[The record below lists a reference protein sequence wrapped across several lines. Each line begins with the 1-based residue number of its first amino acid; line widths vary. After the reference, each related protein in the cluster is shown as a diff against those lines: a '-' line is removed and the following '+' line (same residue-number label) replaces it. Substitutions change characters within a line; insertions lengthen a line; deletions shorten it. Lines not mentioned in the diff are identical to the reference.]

1 MKHDH
6 ILNFLWWLATPF
18 FIVFFFLIL
27 LLFTAGITYINS
39 FLYLTI
45 FLVTIPLFI
54 DWFVAMFF
62 SKNEELR
69 PKISVF
75 VFLFSFMLT
84 YIFIAKNF
92 APIIKF
98 FYIIFA
104 IQIILSF
111 IIRFIKQ
118 NQYSFLTGVFL
129 ATTIIFSLLMVYDLY
144 YLIIIELLFAG
155 ILMKYFVKYK
165 MDTANKMLLNYSIGI
180 ASTFITALIFFYFT
194 NI

>member
-1 MKHDH
+1 MKHNY

-18 FIVFFFLIL
+18 FIIFFFLIL
-27 LLFTAGITYINS
+27 LLFTTRITYINS

-54 DWFVAMFF
+54 DWLVAKFF
-62 SKNEELR
+62 SKNEKLR

-75 VFLFSFMLT
+75 VFLFSFLLT
-84 YIFIAKNF
+84 YIFMVKNF
-92 APIIKF
+92 TPIIKF
-98 FYIIFA
+98 FYIIFT

-118 NQYSFLTGVFL
+118 NQYTFLIGVFL
-129 ATTIIFSLLMVYDLY
+129 ATTIIFSLIMVYDLY
-144 YLIIIELLFAG
+144 YLIIIELFFAG
-155 ILMKYFVKYK
+155 IFMKYFGKYK
-165 MDTANKMLLNYSIGI
+165 MDTANKMLLNFSIGI